1 MQQIEISLVVTL
13 SKCMLHCSC
22 GLCKL
27 QVQCEDE
34 VEEVIV
40 PAITVGPLH
49 LTLSSHQFSPL
60 WKIKNGLSGLFCSMG
75 PSVPMG
81 VEVNDMPQFLLHLA
95 VL

>member
-22 GLCKL
+22 GLCEL

-34 VEEVIV
+34 VDEVIV

-49 LTLSSHQFSPL
+49 LTLSSH
-60 WKIKNGLSGLFCSMG
+60 
-75 PSVPMG
+75 
-81 VEVNDMPQFLLHLA
+81 
-95 VL
+95 